1 MFLFGHQSKESL
13 CTILL
18 TTRSNIQTV
27 SGCYFSWGK
36 KTGKAAVIITISPKG
51 CLTLFVSAPLKTL
64 QQPSD
69 FLPWAPA
76 FKCRQVLPFAA

>member
-36 KTGKAAVIITISPKG
+36 KQAK
-51 CLTLFVSAPLKTL
+51 L
-64 QQPSD
+64 Q
-69 FLPWAPA
+69 
-76 FKCRQVLPFAA
+76 